1 MNTSPHL
8 YQYPI
13 QATKLMAPSSPAST
27 GKGGGE
33 HPTQPLGM
41 SIAQFLHLL
50 LHTRPGELRSSPT
63 FGCAIWDLEF
73 DNDTPLAKWETLLTR
88 SLLAAVR
95 EHEPRLT
102 DVQVQVQFAQA
113 ATAEVSRQPI
123 ARRQANITVRGV
135 VALTGEAF
143 RYATQLY
150 LGQLTV

>member
-13 QATKLMAPSSPAST
+13 QADRLMAAHSPASSV
-27 GKGGGE
+27 KGADE
-33 HPTQPLGM
+33 HPTYPLGM

-73 DNDTPLAKWETLLTR
+73 DNDTPLAKWEISLMR

-95 EHEPRLT
+95 EHEPRLA
-102 DVQVQVQFAQA
+102 DVQVQVQFAQP
-113 ATAEVSRQPI
+113 ATADVSRQPV
-123 ARRQANITVRGV
+123 ARQQAHISIRGV

-150 LGQLTV
+150 LGQLAV